1 MGKSG
6 GESEKHD
13 FGMIDTN
20 EGGEGKGGRNRG
32 SNAPASSKRKDI
44 GGKEGGSYMWTF
56 FRPPIFQMSVWEC
69 VRRRRRRKRERESD
83 GRRTARPPTLIEWE
97 EEEEEASVL
106 LHFCRRAIIAE

>member
-1 MGKSG
+1 MHLLHRREKILAERR
-6 GESEKHD
+6 GEAICGH
-13 FGMIDTN
+13 
-20 EGGEGKGGRNRG
+20 
-32 SNAPASSKRKDI
+32 
-44 GGKEGGSYMWTF
+44 F